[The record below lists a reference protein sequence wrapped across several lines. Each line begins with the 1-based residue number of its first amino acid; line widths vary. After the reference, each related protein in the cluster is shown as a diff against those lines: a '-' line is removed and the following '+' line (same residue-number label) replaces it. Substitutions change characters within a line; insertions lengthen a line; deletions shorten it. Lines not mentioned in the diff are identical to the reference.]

1 MPEPRNIPP
10 FRDAE
15 IRRRNFEEVNMG
27 FDAETAKKEASRCL
41 QCKNPMCR
49 QGCPVGVNIPAFI
62 LKIKNGDFEGAR
74 DTITADN
81 NLPSICGRVCPQET
95 QCESRCVLGK
105 KFGAVAIGALERFAG
120 DYIVGGKPVVPAEK
134 VGKSVAVIGS
144 GPAGLSCAAD
154 LIKRG
159 FDVTIFEA
167 FHTTGGVLSY
177 GIPEFRLPKRIVNA
191 EIASLEKM
199 GVKIVTNA
207 VIGKSLTIAE
217 LKEDFD
223 FIFLGTGA
231 GLPGFMNIPGEGLPG
246 VCSANE
252 FLTRVNLMKAMNPD
266 AATPV
271 QRGKNVMVVGAGN
284 VAMDAA
290 RTAMRLGADHV
301 TIVYR
306 RSRTEMPARKEE
318 IEHAEEEGIELKL
331 LTSPVEIIG
340 NGKVE
345 KVRLIRTELGEPD
358 ERGRRRPI
366 DIPGSEFEVAADEVI
381 MALGTSPNPVLTKSC
396 PELKTGPRGIIAVD
410 EDGRTS
416 VPGVYAGG
424 DAATGAATVILA
436 MSAGKRAAKAIV
448 ADAGLNKFIKEKTV

>member
-27 FDAETAKKEASRCL
+27 FDAETAVKEASRCL

-177 GIPEFRLPKRIVNA
+177 GIPEFRLPKRIVKA
-191 EIASLEKM
+191 EIAALEKM

-448 ADAGLNKFIKEKTV
+448 ADAGLN

>member
-1 MPEPRNIPP
+1 MPGPRNIPP

-177 GIPEFRLPKRIVNA
+177 GIPEFRLPKRIVKA

-448 ADAGLNKFIKEKTV
+448 ADAGLN

>member
-95 QCESRCVLGK
+95 QCESGCVLGK

-120 DYIVGGKPVVPAEK
+120 DYIVGGKPVVPAKK

-177 GIPEFRLPKRIVNA
+177 GIPEFRLPKRIVKA

-448 ADAGLNKFIKEKTV
+448 ADAGLN

>member
-177 GIPEFRLPKRIVNA
+177 GIPEFRLPKRIVKA

-223 FIFLGTGA
+223 FIFLCTGA

-448 ADAGLNKFIKEKTV
+448 ADAGLN

>member
-177 GIPEFRLPKRIVNA
+177 GIPEFRLPKRIVKA

-266 AATPV
+266 AATPI

-448 ADAGLNKFIKEKTV
+448 ADAGLN

>member
-177 GIPEFRLPKRIVNA
+177 GIPEFRLPKRIVKA

-358 ERGRRRPI
+358 ERGRRRPV
-366 DIPGSEFEVAADEVI
+366 DIPGSEFEMETDEVI
-381 MALGTSPNPVLTKSC
+381 MALGTSPNPVLTNSC
-396 PELKTGPRGIIAVD
+396 PELKTDSRGVIKVD
-410 EDGRTS
+410 EVGRTS
-416 VPGVYAGG
+416 VPGVFAGG
-424 DAATGAATVILA
+424 DAATGSATVILA
-436 MSAGKRAAKAIV
+436 MSAGKRAAKAIIEECGG
-448 ADAGLNKFIKEKTV
+448 AL

>member
-95 QCESRCVLGK
+95 QCESGCVLGK

-167 FHTTGGVLSY
+167 FHITGGVLSY
-177 GIPEFRLPKRIVNA
+177 GIPEFRLPKRIVKA

-448 ADAGLNKFIKEKTV
+448 ADAGLN

>member
-62 LKIKNGDFEGAR
+62 LKIKNGDFDGAR

-120 DYIVGGKPVVPAEK
+120 DYIVGGKPAVPAEK

-177 GIPEFRLPKRIVNA
+177 GIPEFRLPKRIVKA

-252 FLTRVNLMKAMNPD
+252 FLTRVNLMKAMSPD

-448 ADAGLNKFIKEKTV
+448 ADAGLN

>member
-177 GIPEFRLPKRIVNA
+177 GIPEFRLPKRIVKA

-396 PELKTGPRGIIAVD
+396 PELKTGPRGIITVD

-448 ADAGLNKFIKEKTV
+448 ADAGLN

>member
-1 MPEPRNIPP
+1 MNPP
-10 FRDAE
+10 SPNAPIISESISARFSDSSSQVLLYSRFRLCVFSLMAFSFGSAGQ
-15 IRRRNFEEVNMG
+15 N
-27 FDAETAKKEASRCL
+27 
-41 QCKNPMCR
+41 
-49 QGCPVGVNIPAFI
+49 NIPAFI

-120 DYIVGGKPVVPAEK
+120 DCIVGGKPVVPAEK

-177 GIPEFRLPKRIVNA
+177 GIPEFRLPKRIVKA

-448 ADAGLNKFIKEKTV
+448 ADAGLN

>member
-95 QCESRCVLGK
+95 QCESGCVLGK

-177 GIPEFRLPKRIVNA
+177 GIPEFRLPKRIVKA

-366 DIPGSEFEVAADEVI
+366 DILGSEFEVAADEVI

-448 ADAGLNKFIKEKTV
+448 ADAGLN

>member
-1 MPEPRNIPP
+1 
-10 FRDAE
+10 
-15 IRRRNFEEVNMG
+15 
-27 FDAETAKKEASRCL
+27 
-41 QCKNPMCR
+41 MCR

-134 VGKSVAVIGS
+134 VGKSVAVVGS

-177 GIPEFRLPKRIVNA
+177 GIPEFRLPKRIVKA

-448 ADAGLNKFIKEKTV
+448 ADAGLN

>member
-81 NLPSICGRVCPQET
+81 NMPSICGRVCPQET
-95 QCESRCVLGK
+95 QCESGCVLGK

-177 GIPEFRLPKRIVNA
+177 GIPEFRLPKRIVKA

-448 ADAGLNKFIKEKTV
+448 ADAGLN

>member
-177 GIPEFRLPKRIVNA
+177 GIPEFRLPKRIVKA

-345 KVRLIRTELGEPD
+345 KVCLIRTELGEPD

-448 ADAGLNKFIKEKTV
+448 ADAGLN

>member
-95 QCESRCVLGK
+95 QCESGCVLGK

-120 DYIVGGKPVVPAEK
+120 DYIVGGKPVAPAEK

-177 GIPEFRLPKRIVNA
+177 GIPEFRLPKRIVKA

-301 TIVYR
+301 IIVYR

-448 ADAGLNKFIKEKTV
+448 ADAGLN

>member
-120 DYIVGGKPVVPAEK
+120 DYIVGGKPAVPAEK

-177 GIPEFRLPKRIVNA
+177 GIPEFRLPKRIVKA

-301 TIVYR
+301 AIVYR

-448 ADAGLNKFIKEKTV
+448 ADAGLN